1 MKALGVALALAILLT
16 ANEGR
21 AAGGYISG
29 QRLNELCSDESTSF
43 NEGLCWGYIAGVYDA
58 GKALDTA
65 TNKRQWSAG
74 WTACVPD
81 GVLAGQ
87 LVEVVKKWL
96 STLRTGTT
104 KLTASWLRS
113 KRRCRWNTAENC
125 GLRQGRSGVSQC

>member
-96 STLRTGTT
+96 R
-104 KLTASWLRS
+104 AHPE
-113 KRRCRWNTAENC
+113 RWHYAADSVVAGAVHETWPC
-125 GLRQGRSGVSQC
+125 PD